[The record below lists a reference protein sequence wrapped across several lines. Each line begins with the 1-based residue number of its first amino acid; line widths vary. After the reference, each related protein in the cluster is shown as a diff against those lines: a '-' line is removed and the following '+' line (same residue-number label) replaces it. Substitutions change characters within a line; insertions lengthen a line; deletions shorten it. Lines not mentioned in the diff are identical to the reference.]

1 MAPRGGTTH
10 DFGAKTLLNGASTAA
25 CSSSSGAA
33 NIACAQSDL
42 IAGLDNI
49 FNHPNVGPFV
59 GKQLIQHLVTSNP
72 TPAYVSRVAR
82 VFNNDCDALYSQ
94 GCLNQRGNMKAVVQA
109 VLLDP
114 EARGDQKTDPHYG
127 KLREPAQY
135 INNILRAF
143 EVKSFDKTST
153 SDGVLAGRSTVNFT
167 GTLDQPIFEPPTV
180 FSYYQAGYEVPGIK
194 ILGPAFGILST
205 STTLRRANNA
215 NTLIYTGV
223 APTVA
228 PNTDRPRGTS
238 VDLSSLEALASDPN
252 AMANQLNV
260 LLLHGTMSAAVRAS
274 VITAINAIP
283 ASDAN
288 FARKRAQMAAYL
300 VTTSSQYDIQR

>member
-1 MAPRGGTTH
+1 MQVA
-10 DFGAKTLLNGASTAA
+10 
-25 CSSSSGAA
+25 
-33 NIACAQSDL
+33 
-42 IAGLDNI
+42 LDNI
-49 FNHPNVGPFV
+49 FNHPNVGPFIS
-59 GKQLIQHLVTSNP
+59 KQLIQHLVTSNP
-72 TPAYVSRVAR
+72 SPAYVERVAR
-82 VFNNDCDALYSQ
+82 VFNNDCSGLYPQ
-94 GCLNQRGNMKAVVQA
+94 GCSGGIRGNLKMVVQA
-109 VLLDP
+109 ILLDP
-114 EARGDQKTDPHYG
+114 EARGDFKTDPNYG

-135 INNILRAF
+135 INGILRAF
-143 EVKSFDKTST
+143 NVKSFDKTST

-180 FSYYQAGYEVPGIK
+180 FSYYQPSYEVPGIK

-238 VDLSSLEALASDPN
+238 VDLASLEALASDPN
-252 AMANQLNV
+252 AMANHVNA
-260 LLLHGTMSAAVRAS
+260 LLLHGTMSASVRS
-274 VITAINAIP
+274 SIITAVNAIP
-283 ASDAN
+283 TSDAN
-288 FARKRAQMAAYL
+288 FARKRAQIVAYL